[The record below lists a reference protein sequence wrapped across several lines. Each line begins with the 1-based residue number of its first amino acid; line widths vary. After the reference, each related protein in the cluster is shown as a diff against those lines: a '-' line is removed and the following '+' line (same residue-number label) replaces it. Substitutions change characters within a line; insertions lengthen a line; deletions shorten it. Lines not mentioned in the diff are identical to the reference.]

1 MNTKTFVN
9 IGVSNNTK
17 QAEFSDGTY
26 TVREI
31 ARINLEDADNQ
42 LGEHDNRIE
51 TFEYLST
58 LLHLIQDSLYMSSKD
73 KSNDGPRGLAN
84 FVIYT
89 ALKQDNPN
97 NINRKI
103 IGNVHIHTHMVVDA
117 AIKKR
122 IYIYTYIHMYIL
134 PRATT
139 CICPS
144 DLFVGVGGRVF

>member
-97 NINRKI
+97 KELGYTNKQIQKI
-103 IGNVHIHTHMVVDA
+103 LDKFN
-117 AIKKR
+117 KK
-122 IYIYTYIHMYIL
+122 L
-134 PRATT
+134 
-139 CICPS
+139 
-144 DLFVGVGGRVF
+144 V